1 MTEDLRQLQKTE
13 ALNRLRILQMNYELL
28 ENVVTEFEQDN
39 TLYYS
44 EYINKNAQGILYY
57 VSNKEE
63 FTNAIKEFEEKHQV
77 LVYHAILT
85 PLIYGRMLSLL
96 YVSKYTEEWQRDRN
110 ELSEG
115 LTLAYCMNLD
125 DKTTSEFGGIQIA
138 KANGGIT
145 RIA

>member
-1 MTEDLRQLQKTE
+1 MSEDLKELQKNE

-39 TLYYS
+39 KLYYS
-44 EYINKNAQGILYY
+44 EYINQNMQGILYY

-63 FTNAIKEFEEKHQV
+63 FTNVIKEFEEKHQAK
-77 LVYHAILT
+77 VYHAILT
-85 PLIYGRMLSLL
+85 PLTYGRMLSLL
-96 YVSKYTEEWQRDRN
+96 YVSQYTEEWQRDRN

-115 LTLAYCMNLD
+115 LPLAYCMNLD
-125 DKTTSEFGGIQIA
+125 DETTSEFGGIQIA

-145 RIA
+145 RTA